1 MLNIE
6 DRGWWITDITSLPF
20 FARSFIDSI
29 TERAWKE
36 SNPEVGSSRKR
47 TAGSKID
54 DLIEKNLH

>member
-6 DRGWWITDITSLPF
+6 DRGWWITDITSRPF
-20 FARSFIDSI
+20 LARSFIDSM

-47 TAGSKID
+47 TAGSEIGE
-54 DLIEKNLH
+54 LFGG